1 MKYIFKQ
8 IDDISGAN
16 TVTTVEFSAD
26 TLSSVLEQFELF
38 LRGVGFYP
46 SGTLDFVDEEEYFP
60 KFEPA
65 EEDYEEETHEWSQK
79 LLDDVE
85 WPFPL
90 KRPTEPVQQESIY
103 EDGYESPS
111 GSVVMDW
118 TAAQLIRPPQ
128 MKEVCPVCKIEM
140 ETMKM
145 QKCWDK
151 NCPKGP
157 LDAN

>member
-16 TVTTVEFSAD
+16 AVTTVEFSAD
-26 TLSSVLEQFELF
+26 TLSSVMEQFELF
-38 LRGVGFYP
+38 IRGAGFYP

-65 EEDYEEETHEWSQK
+65 EEDYEEEETHEWSQK

-90 KRPTEPVQQESIY
+90 KRPTEPVQQESP
-103 EDGYESPS
+103 GN
-111 GSVVMDW
+111 GAAVMDW
-118 TAAQLIRPPQ
+118 TAAQLIKNAKKDYCGICGISLDV
-128 MKEVCPVCKIEM
+128 MA
-140 ETMKM
+140 T

-157 LDAN
+157 DAN

>member
-16 TVTTVEFSAD
+16 AVTTVEFNAD
-26 TLSSVLEQFELF
+26 TIPDILEHFEMF
-38 LRGVGFYP
+38 LRGSGFHP
-46 SGTLDFVDEEEYFP
+46 TGILDFVDEEEYCP

-65 EEDYEEETHEWSQK
+65 EEDYEEEEESAATAQ
-79 LLDDVE
+79 

-90 KRPTEPVQQESIY
+90 TRPTEAVQQESIY
-103 EDGYESPS
+103 DGDLNSPS
-111 GSVVMDW
+111 AGSGPAVMDW
-118 TAAQLIRPPQ
+118 TAAQLIKNAKKDYCEICGINLDV
-128 MKEVCPVCKIEM
+128 MAN
-140 ETMKM
+140 

-157 LDAN
+157 DAN